1 MRRTTTRRRITL
13 VVVALALGLATTAC
27 FPDTGPPPTD
37 PTIGGIYQAMNSDR
51 AAAGLAPLT
60 WSPKLA
66 NLAGSWSANM
76 AAQHR
81 MYHRDLGSTLYSPD
95 FNGYYT
101 LGENVLVGPAQHVGR
116 RDGSGMDGIAATQG
130 QHPVDAI
137 QRRRRRRG
145 VGQRREGLRHR
156 ELRRHLTTVRR
167 AGQRS
172 RRGRRRARDVV
183 RSRRTSAQ

>member
-27 FPDTGPPPTD
+27 FPNTGPPPTD

-66 NLAGSWSANM
+66 NLAGSWSDNM

-101 LGENVLVGPAQHVGR
+101 LGENVLVGPLNMSAGEMEAAWM
-116 RDGSGMDGIAATQG
+116 GSPPHRANILSTQFN
-130 QHPVDAI
+130 VV
-137 QRRRRRRG
+137 G
-145 VGQRREGLRHR
+145 VGVVWGNDGKAYA
-156 ELRRHLTTVRR
+156 TVNF
-167 AGQRS
+167 G
-172 RRGRRRARDVV
+172 GI
-183 RSRRTSAQ
+183 